1 MVHVCTMLLAS
12 PRSLSGSTSSMCRI
26 RLTGWKLAAI
36 KSTGFAVSDRAKP
49 ATRVGSSIVFE
60 VVGRAFMLP
69 LLKSVADGS
78 DHRLRDLV
86 SDPGDQFG
94 VTEEGANPT
103 FAPRAGHRPL

>member
-1 MVHVCTMLLAS
+1 M
-12 PRSLSGSTSSMCRI
+12 
-26 RLTGWKLAAI
+26 

-49 ATRVGSSIVFE
+49 ATRLGSSIVFE